1 MIEQYRPN
9 EDRLPPK
16 LSVRFSSKIA
26 QQIRRINVLNK
37 HNIEALNNWKEY
49 LRWIKRYLSD
59 STIAWDNMG
68 RYPRFPN
75 GAIFIRDFGYNVA
88 CIIQI
93 DNTTNLPYVYV
104 FKVNLKPREFGLRE
118 NKNRINRII
127 SEVINQYLRQNLI
140 LN

>member
-16 LSVRFSSKIA
+16 LSLRFSSKIA

-127 SEVINQYLRQNLI
+127 SEVIDQYLRQNLI

>member
-9 EDRLPPK
+9 ENKLPPNLK
-16 LSVRFSSKIA
+16 VRFSSKIV
-26 QQIRRINVLNK
+26 QRIRRIDALNK
-37 HNIEALNNWKEY
+37 HNIDALNNWKEY
-49 LRWIKRYLSD
+49 IDGIKRYLEY

-75 GAIFIRDFGYNVA
+75 GAIFIKDFDYNVA

-93 DNTTNLPYVYV
+93 DNATNLPYVYV

-127 SEVINQYLRQNLI
+127 SEVINQYLKQNLI